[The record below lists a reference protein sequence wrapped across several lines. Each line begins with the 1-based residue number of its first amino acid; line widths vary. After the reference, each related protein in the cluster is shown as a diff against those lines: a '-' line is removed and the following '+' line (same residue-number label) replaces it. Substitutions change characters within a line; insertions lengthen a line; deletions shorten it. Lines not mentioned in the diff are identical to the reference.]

1 MALRLGFGIFPK
13 LLLTMLVVTLIP
25 LGAIWYLDYRTE
37 SENLSNQIEQRLSG
51 QADTMVGYVDAWV
64 DMHLRMLR
72 QNAALEDMAAMD
84 GKKQKP
90 LLRAIAA
97 EYKWV
102 YLAFTIAPD
111 GNNVGR
117 NDEEP
122 PRFYGDRGY
131 FKQAI
136 EELKKNIAARKNYLQ
151 TELQRPDPVPLRFP
165 EKLASLSNW
174 SAFDVPERG
183 IMDRTKAP
191 DGTLALHKRG
201 AEFVQEV
208 FPAMSDL
215 RSQRFDSI
223 LLARPLGA
231 GQLGLQVAVEATRL
245 DRFAMQV
252 AEQQLGPV
260 KASRVF
266 ESNRRSIAAPRPV
279 RGGFSPGLAVTILFL
294 IEVTPNPPVPL
305 LAALPLGVQTHAV
318 HVRNSFSRNS
328 GLAVRSRPSS
338 HHTCSHARPV
348 KTQLVPVT
356 RTAPTLSTPS
366 CRRHRERIA
375 GLRCGAE

>member
-13 LLLTMLVVTLIP
+13 LLLTMLVVTLTP

-37 SENLSNQIEQRLSG
+37 SENLSSQIEQRLSS
-51 QADTMVGYVDAWV
+51 QADTMAGYVDAWV

-136 EELKKNIAARKNYLQ
+136 EGRQMGQEVVISRTTGQTAVILSVPIWQLDKVLGVLAVGTSISDVTTTIANAKIGQTGFVFLVDEQGKVIAHPNARVSLKAHPAVVGLGGEKTKYGWTLVAQQDYEEAFQPLAEANRNALILLGVTVLFVILASYALASGLTRPIRRLTQISDGISRGNLAAAIAETRRSDEIGSLARAI
-151 TELQRPDPVPLRFP
+151 ERLRASV
-165 EKLASLSNW
+165 KLA
-174 SAFDVPERG
+174 V
-183 IMDRTKAP
+183 DR
-191 DGTLALHKRG
+191 
-201 AEFVQEV
+201 
-208 FPAMSDL
+208 
-215 RSQRFDSI
+215 
-223 LLARPLGA
+223 LGA
-231 GQLGLQVAVEATRL
+231 R
-245 DRFAMQV
+245 
-252 AEQQLGPV
+252 
-260 KASRVF
+260 
-266 ESNRRSIAAPRPV
+266 
-279 RGGFSPGLAVTILFL
+279 
-294 IEVTPNPPVPL
+294 
-305 LAALPLGVQTHAV
+305 
-318 HVRNSFSRNS
+318 
-328 GLAVRSRPSS
+328 
-338 HHTCSHARPV
+338 
-348 KTQLVPVT
+348 
-356 RTAPTLSTPS
+356 
-366 CRRHRERIA
+366 
-375 GLRCGAE
+375 

>member
-1 MALRLGFGIFPK
+1 MARRLGFGIFPK

-131 FKQAI
+131 FKQAVEGRQMGQEVVISRTTGQPAVILSVPIWRLDKVLGVLAVGTSISDVTTTIANAKIGQTGFVFLVDEQGKVIAHPTARESLKAHPAVVALGGEPRKQLAYTDAQDKHVIAFAEKTKYGWTLVAQQDYEEAYQPLADANRNALILLGVTVLFVILASYALASGLTRPIRRLTQISDGISRGNLAASITETRRSDEIGSLARAI
-136 EELKKNIAARKNYLQ
+136 ER
-151 TELQRPDPVPLRFP
+151 LRASV
-165 EKLASLSNW
+165 KLA
-174 SAFDVPERG
+174 V
-183 IMDRTKAP
+183 DRL
-191 DGTLALHKRG
+191 GT
-201 AEFVQEV
+201 Q
-208 FPAMSDL
+208 
-215 RSQRFDSI
+215 
-223 LLARPLGA
+223 
-231 GQLGLQVAVEATRL
+231 
-245 DRFAMQV
+245 
-252 AEQQLGPV
+252 
-260 KASRVF
+260 
-266 ESNRRSIAAPRPV
+266 
-279 RGGFSPGLAVTILFL
+279 
-294 IEVTPNPPVPL
+294 
-305 LAALPLGVQTHAV
+305 
-318 HVRNSFSRNS
+318 
-328 GLAVRSRPSS
+328 
-338 HHTCSHARPV
+338 
-348 KTQLVPVT
+348 
-356 RTAPTLSTPS
+356 
-366 CRRHRERIA
+366 
-375 GLRCGAE
+375 